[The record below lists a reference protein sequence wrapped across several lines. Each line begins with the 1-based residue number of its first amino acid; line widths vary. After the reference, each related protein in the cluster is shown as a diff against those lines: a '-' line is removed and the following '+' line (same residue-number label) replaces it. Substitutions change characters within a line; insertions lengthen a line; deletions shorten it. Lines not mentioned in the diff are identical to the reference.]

1 MKPSA
6 LILAFILSVTLSL
19 SDVNGSEDV
28 DKVIKYL
35 LDYVREADVIFIRN
49 GKEHSPQAA
58 AGHME
63 KKLEHFRDEI
73 ETPED
78 FIRLTGTKSIL
89 SGKPYLVRFPDGE
102 EIKSKEWLE
111 KALEQYR
118 K

>member
-1 MKPSA
+1 MKLSA
-6 LILAFILSVTLSL
+6 LIPAFILSITLNI

-35 LDYVREADVIFIRN
+35 LDYVRKSDVIFIRN
-49 GKEHSPQAA
+49 GKEHNPQAA
-58 AGHME
+58 AEHME
-63 KKLEHFRDEI
+63 RKLEHFRDEI

-89 SGKPYLVRFPDGE
+89 SGKPYLVRFLDGE
-102 EIKSKEWLE
+102 EIRSKEWLE

-118 K
+118 E